1 MSSLGVANILAQQES
16 INFIWQTL
24 KVQNVHINYYLFVQ
38 KERKNNAS
46 QLLYHVN
53 CWILIYCKLH
63 KSSPFL
69 ILFREANFNGFEL
82 TFMLPRYCTY
92 VDCYSYLLTSL
103 QTSFLLRF
111 YVWRV
116 SHQLSDNKI
125 SFFQESIKQCT

>member
-82 TFMLPRYCTY
+82 TFMLPRYFRY
-92 VDCYSYLLTSL
+92 QREYSYLLTSL

>member
-38 KERKNNAS
+38 KERKNNPS

-53 CWILIYCKLH
+53 CWMLINCKLH

-82 TFMLPRYCTY
+82 TFMLPRYLY

>member
-38 KERKNNAS
+38 KERKDNAS

-82 TFMLPRYCTY
+82 TFMLLRYFRY
-92 VDCYSYLLTSL
+92 QRDIFIHIY
-103 QTSFLLRF
+103 
-111 YVWRV
+111 
-116 SHQLSDNKI
+116 
-125 SFFQESIKQCT
+125 